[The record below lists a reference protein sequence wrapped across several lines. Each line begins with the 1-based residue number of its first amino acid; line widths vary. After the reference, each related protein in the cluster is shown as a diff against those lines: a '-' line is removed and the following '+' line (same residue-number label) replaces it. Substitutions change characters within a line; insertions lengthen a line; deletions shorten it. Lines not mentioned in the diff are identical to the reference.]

1 MSERP
6 EKLIQN
12 LQYWYQLHHRKLPF
26 RHEITP
32 YKVWVSEVMLQ
43 QTQVETMIPYY
54 HKFLDKYPD
63 VLTLAQSNLD
73 EILTVVQGIGYYRR
87 FKLMYQG
94 AKYIINH
101 HSGKFP
107 TNYKDIRA
115 IPGVGEYTAGAIMS
129 IVYNAPYAATDGN
142 VIRVLSRI
150 YGLQEDMS
158 LTKNRKKVMQLNQD
172 LMRDSEPR
180 IFSQALMEL
189 GATICR
195 PQQVKCTECPVR
207 DMCFSY
213 KNDKVTDIP
222 FIGAKAPIKYKE
234 FYTLIVTNGAGILLE
249 KNQESL
255 LNSMMMLPQTD
266 KSDDQSLIDLYQ
278 LDVSEQNFFGDYK
291 HRFTHQEWLMHVM
304 IVKVTKKPSHHQ
316 FIKFN
321 ELENIPIP
329 EAHKKILK
337 DWLKIKHSKNIHL

>member
-1 MSERP
+1 MSESP
-6 EKLIQN
+6 IKLVQN
-12 LQYWYQLHHRKLPF
+12 LQTWYQLHHRKLPF

-32 YKVWVSEVMLQ
+32 YKVWISEVMLQ

-54 HKFLDKYPD
+54 HKFLDKFPD
-63 VLTLAQSNLD
+63 VVTLAQSNLD
-73 EILTVVQGIGYYRR
+73 EILTIVQGIGYYRR
-87 FKLMYQG
+87 FKLIYQG
-94 AKYIINH
+94 AQYIVNY

-107 TNYKDIRA
+107 SNYKDIRA
-115 IPGVGEYTAGAIMS
+115 IPGVGDYTAGAIMS

-150 YGLQEDMS
+150 YGLHEDMS
-158 LTKNRKKVMQLNQD
+158 VTKNRKKVMQLNQD
-172 LMRDSEPR
+172 LMSDSEPR

-189 GATICR
+189 GAMVCR
-195 PQQVKCTECPVR
+195 PQQPKCTDCPVR

-213 KNDKVTDIP
+213 KNDTVSEIP
-222 FIGAKAPIKYKE
+222 FVGAKAPIKYKE
-234 FYTLIVTNGAGILLE
+234 FYTLIVTNGSGILFE

-266 KSDDQSLIDLYQ
+266 KDDQRLIDNMDLE
-278 LDVSEQNFFGDYK
+278 VVEQKFFGDYK
-291 HRFTHQEWLMHVM
+291 HRFTHQEWLMHVSV
-304 IVKVTKKPSHHQ
+304 IKVTHKPNHHQ

-321 ELENIPIP
+321 ELDSIPIP

-337 DWLKIKHSKNIHL
+337 DWLKSKHSKKIHL